1 MTQAEPIPAHHDPDA
16 NLILAMAAGDSSALS
31 DIMDLHLSSLKSLAW
46 HMLGDDAAAEDV
58 AQEVFLKAWIQARK
72 WEPGRAK
79 FITWMKR
86 VATNACLDRLRKK
99 KEILSDTL
107 PERADGA
114 ISADAAMI
122 ETDTAQAVRAAIDT
136 LPERQRAALTLCHF
150 QDMSQSDAADILEIT
165 VSAYESLL
173 ARARRSL
180 KAALTP
186 DKDTLMTGFAP
197 RGDI

>member
-1 MTQAEPIPAHHDPDA
+1 MIQADTITPHHDPDA
-16 NLILAMAAGDSSALS
+16 DLILAMAAGDSDALS
-31 DIMDLHLSSLKSLAW
+31 EMMDLHLKSIKSLAW
-46 HMLGDDAAAEDV
+46 QMLGDDAAAEDV
-58 AQEVFLKAWIQARK
+58 AQEVFLKGWLQART

-79 FITWMKR
+79 FVTWMKR
-86 VATNACLDRLRKK
+86 VATNTCLDRLRKK

-107 PERADGA
+107 PERVDGA

-122 ETDTAQAVRAAIDT
+122 ERDTSDTVKAAIET

-150 QDMSQSDAADILEIT
+150 QDMSQTEAADILEI
-165 VSAYESLL
+165 SIHAYESLL

-180 KAALTP
+180 RALLED
-186 DKDTLMTGFAP
+186 DKDILLTGFAP

>member
-1 MTQAEPIPAHHDPDA
+1 MSADTPQTPHHDPDA
-16 NLILAMAAGDSSALS
+16 QLILAMASGDSAALS
-31 DIMDLHLSSLKSLAW
+31 AMMDLHLTSIKSLAW

-58 AQEVFLKAWIQARK
+58 AQEVFLKGWLQARK

-99 KEILSDTL
+99 KEVLSDTL
-107 PERADGA
+107 PERVDGA
-114 ISADAAMI
+114 VSADAAMI
-122 ETDTAQAVRAAIDT
+122 ETDTSHAVQAAIST

-150 QDMSQSDAADILEIT
+150 QDMSQTEAADILEIS

-180 KAALTP
+180 RAVLEG
-186 DKDTLMTGFAP
+186 DKDTLLTGFAP

>member
-1 MTQAEPIPAHHDPDA
+1 MTANASQTPHHDPDA
-16 NLILAMAAGDSSALS
+16 DLILAMAAGDSAALS
-31 DIMDLHLSSLKSLAW
+31 AMMDLHLTSIKSLAW
-46 HMLGDDAAAEDV
+46 HMLSDDAAAEDV
-58 AQEVFLKAWIQARK
+58 AQEVFLKGWIQARK

-79 FITWMKR
+79 FVTWMKR

-107 PERADGA
+107 PERTDNAV
-114 ISADAAMI
+114 SADAAMI
-122 ETDTAQAVRAAIDT
+122 ERDTSSAVQTAINT

-150 QDMSQSDAADILEIT
+150 QDMSQIEAADILEIS

-180 KAALTP
+180 RGVLEA
-186 DKDTLMTGFAP
+186 DKDTLLTGFAP